1 MTVLSMLGFTA
12 LVLLVTLSLFYLIW
26 ATKRQ
31 KLEKESYELH
41 QVMQKHYHQLSHI
54 LGEIEPLMA
63 HDRAFYE
70 ELQLYVKE
78 HHTNFP
84 ILGEVD
90 GLEAKEFYNFL
101 LQIECDA
108 KDHLHAFSSPITQQ
122 LDQMKLSLMR
132 ARDSFAY
139 ADNDYKFTSSSFPI
153 NIMAKMLEQE
163 SFPKK
168 T

>member
-1 MTVLSMLGFTA
+1 MTVLSMLGFTV

-26 ATKRQ
+26 ITKRQ

-63 HDRAFYE
+63 HDRAFFE
-70 ELQLYVKE
+70 ELQKYVQE

-84 ILGEVD
+84 ILGDVD

-101 LQIECDA
+101 FQIEHDA
-108 KDHLHAFSSPITQQ
+108 KDHLHTFSSPITQQ

-139 ADNDYKFTSSSFPI
+139 ADHAYKFASSCFPI
-153 NIMAKMLEQE
+153 NIMAKML
-163 SFPKK
+163 
-168 T
+168 